1 MGAAIILNSLKLIFK
16 WRFGCV
22 GFYWSFTFLKMQ
34 ICRVLTVHQNVLIS
48 ILLTKIF
55 IQKCLAELDIYTDI
69 DTDVSRIIASS
80 GVAMQSLLIN
90 SGLGVFIYFGWKAN
104 GIITFWAFWL
114 ELSFEV
120 ILSSQLVQTVW
131 KFFTTCSISSSIC
144 SICSISSL
152 PSRENN
158 NWKPHC
164 KQWTSIFQLVSIADY
179 GKTLINII
187 QPALF
192 Q

>member
-34 ICRVLTVHQNVLIS
+34 ICRVLTVHQNVLIG

-131 KFFTTCSISSSIC
+131 KFFTTCSI
-144 SICSISSL
+144 L
-152 PSRENN
+152 PFPVYHQEKTITGNHIANN
-158 NWKPHC
+158 EHQFFSW
-164 KQWTSIFQLVSIADY
+164 FQLPIME
-179 GKTLINII
+179 KHLLTLSNR
-187 QPALF
+187 LF
-192 Q
+192 SSKL